1 MKAFA
6 AFLQK
11 FRVGDYSPFGTL
23 NIILSVV
30 GVVPMFF
37 VLYVTFSMGYGMTEW
52 DSSVW
57 IAFAVFAVATVI
69 LLFRN
74 RKLKSIPKMIIYTI
88 ISLAVGII
96 FALLLLVAFY
106 KSQGGLFDNAGTQAN
121 MGYYESVNSSY
132 AGSSQKSYTENQEK
146 AANYA
151 GYSSAQEADK
161 AGKLA
166 QAEGTYE
173 SSAEKMLNM

>member
-23 NIILSVV
+23 NIILSGV
-30 GVVPMFF
+30 GAVPMFF

-106 KSQGGLFDNAGTQAN
+106 KSQGGLFDNAGTKAN
-121 MGYYESVNSSY
+121 MGHY
-132 AGSSQKSYTENQEK
+132 
-146 AANYA
+146 
-151 GYSSAQEADK
+151 D
-161 AGKLA
+161 
-166 QAEGTYE
+166 
-173 SSAEKMLNM
+173 